1 MSSEGGGG
9 GGFDFGGGSH
19 FGGGFSNASS
29 SSSPFASSR
38 GGQPSKRYAF
48 ICTATLTKEKEAMST
63 ILWYLDHYL

>member
-19 FGGGFSNASS
+19 FGGGFSNAS